1 MKKLISLILL
11 CLLTISLLTLTAF
24 ADDLN
29 FSGNASFVTLRA
41 GGGGGGGGGGSGGGG
56 SSHHTSHGTKNASL
70 IDYLILPFILFSS
83 SIIFYIT
90 LSKRSRASKK
100 LMKQIMQSDSAWKY
114 EDISKTVRDAFY
126 SIQNAWTNM
135 DMSTSSKY
143 MSYELYTEFQTKL
156 NWMAYR
162 HERNIL
168 EKIKLIDALPV
179 SVHDDPDNS
188 HDHVWFYIKG
198 KMVDYTVNTETQS
211 RIDGSTLNTSFV
223 EYWQFVRQ
231 NDSWVLN
238 KILQKDESYKI
249 SFSE

>member
-24 ADDLN
+24 AEDIN
-29 FSGNASFVTLRA
+29 FSDNASTVTLRA

-70 IDYLILPFILFSS
+70 IDYLMLPFILFSS

-100 LMKQIMQSDSAWKY
+100 LMKQITQSDSAWKY

-188 HDHVWFYIKG
+188 RDHVWFYIKG

-211 RIDGSTLNTSFV
+211 RIDGSTLSTSFV

-249 SFSE
+249 NFSE